1 MQNAENPSRTGLFGV
16 LLPSL
21 IWGSA
26 MLIQPAVA
34 SAVNAPGAAASD
46 IGGPTGDV
54 SGPGSDIGDH
64 PIDPPA
70 LIRALALIHPDFG
83 LYISSVRPLP
93 AGVSR
98 RLYMALV
105 RPGAEDPAGRDSAPL
120 TGMGARNDIVY
131 DEAAI
136 AAGHTPAWRYLLLA
150 HEYFHARHLAQATL
164 LPVARGSG
172 IEIERHY
179 NEAAAWGFNVAEAR
193 AGRYAG
199 LRPDEFREALDRY
212 GEHYAALKAL
222 LKREDPERWR
232 TVAGLL
238 AQPADLITTAGSPP
252 SAGPEHPSG
261 SGQSPATP

>member
-1 MQNAENPSRTGLFGV
+1 
-16 LLPSL
+16 
-21 IWGSA
+21 
-26 MLIQPAVA
+26 MLIQPAVTQA
-34 SAVNAPGAAASD
+34 AVPAANVPTDNAAG
-46 IGGPTGDV
+46 
-54 SGPGSDIGDH
+54 DIGDR

-70 LIRALALIHPDFG
+70 LIRALARIHPDYG
-83 LYISSVRPLP
+83 LYISSVRALP
-93 AGVSR
+93 AGVGR

-120 TGMGARNDIVY
+120 AGAGARNDIVY

-136 AAGHTPAWRYLLLA
+136 AAGHTSAWRYLLLA
-150 HEYFHARHLAQATL
+150 HEYFHARHLAGGTL

-172 IEIERHY
+172 VEIERHY

-222 LKREDPERWR
+222 LRKKDPERWR
-232 TVAGLL
+232 AVAGLL
-238 AQPADLITTAGSPP
+238 LQPDALIMTAGSPP
-252 SAGPEHPSG
+252 PASPARPSG